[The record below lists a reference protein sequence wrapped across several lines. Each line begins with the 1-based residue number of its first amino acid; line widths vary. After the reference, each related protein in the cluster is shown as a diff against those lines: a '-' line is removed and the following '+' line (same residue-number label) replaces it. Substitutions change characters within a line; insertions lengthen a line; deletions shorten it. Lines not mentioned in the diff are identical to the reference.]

1 MDLQEEMEYNKYTY
15 ADLLTWEGPRCELI
29 EGEPKLLASPT
40 RVHQTISRKLFLQI
54 ANYLEGKSCEV
65 FYSPFDV
72 RLFEKENDGPKDV
85 DTVVQPDIFVV
96 CDPKKLDDS
105 GCKGA
110 PDLVVEIISPFNRE
124 HDTVTKFDLYQRAG
138 VKEYWIIDPEARIV
152 QVYTLEKGRYHA
164 AAVYTR
170 EQSVPV
176 GVLEG
181 CSVELGLVFPQEK

>member
-1 MDLQEEMEYNKYTY
+1 MDLQEEMEFNKYTY
-15 ADLLTWEGPRCELI
+15 ADLLTWEGPQYELI
-29 EGEPKLLASPT
+29 EGEPRMMAPPSGN
-40 RVHQTISRKLFLQI
+40 HQRIVMELGRQI
-54 ANYLEGKSCEV
+54 ANYLSGKSCEV
-65 FYSPFDV
+65 FPAPYGV
-72 RLFEKENDGPKDV
+72 RLFENESDTPDSV
-85 DTVVQPDIFVV
+85 DTMVEPDITVV
-96 CDPKKLDDS
+96 CDPKKLDEN

-110 PDLVVEIISPFNRE
+110 PDMVAEILSPHTRRY
-124 HDTVTKFDLYQRAG
+124 DKTTKFDLYQRAG
-138 VKEYWIIDPEARIV
+138 VREYWIIDPEARMV